1 VLNFFEVSQ
10 HYGEVV
16 MLLVIEN
23 FLSGDEVKQFR
34 AHMEQAKW
42 ESGIKTAGSLAR
54 NAKQN
59 LQLDDS
65 SEIATA
71 LRHHILRKLGNH
83 PLFISAAL
91 PGKIYPPKFNCY
103 TNGGTYGTHIDS
115 AIMHV
120 PGTNISVRGDLS
132 ATLFLSEP
140 DEYVGGELEIDGV
153 QGGEGIK
160 LSAGDMV
167 LYSSGFEHRVNPVTA
182 GARYASFFWVES
194 YVRDE
199 KNRATLFEL
208 DQTIQHLTQ
217 KLDAGDKDLLKLTG
231 IYHNLLR
238 SWATT

>member
-1 VLNFFEVSQ
+1 
-10 HYGEVV
+10 

-23 FLSGDEVKQFR
+23 VLTKDEVRQFR
-34 AHMEQAKW
+34 THMAQASW
-42 ESGIKTAGSLAR
+42 EPGVKTAGTLAR
-54 NAKQN
+54 SAKQN
-59 LQLDDS
+59 LQLDDA
-65 SEIATA
+65 SEIAVG
-71 LRHHILRKLGNH
+71 LRNHILRKLGNH

-103 TNGGTYGTHIDS
+103 TDGGTYGTHIDS
-115 AIMHV
+115 AIMPV
-120 PGTNISVRGDLS
+120 PGTNLSIRGDLS

-167 LYSSGFEHRVNPVTA
+167 LYSSGFEHRVNPVTE

-199 KNRATLFEL
+199 KHRSILFDL
-208 DQTIQHLTQ
+208 DQTIQKLTQ
-217 KLDAGDKDLLKLTG
+217 KVEAGDNDLLKLTG